1 MGRSSIRLTINRA
14 LLFSFLLFFFSSLLF
29 FFSSLPPSFPLPSFF
44 FSLSSFFFP
53 PLLFPSLPYLL
64 FAPGAPQKI
73 APDFSP
79 RLSPLQKSRQKIA
92 QNIRVSLGRGY
103 QIVAGEYAQL

>member
-53 PLLFPSLPYLL
+53 PSFSL
-64 FAPGAPQKI
+64 
-73 APDFSP
+73 
-79 RLSPLQKSRQKIA
+79 LSPISFLPQARPKKSRQIFRPDYPPSKNRA
-92 QNIRVSLGRGY
+92 KKSLRILGFR
-103 QIVAGEYAQL
+103 

>member
-29 FFSSLPPSFPLPSFF
+29 FFLFPPSFFSPPFLLLFPL
-44 FSLSSFFFP
+44 LLLLP